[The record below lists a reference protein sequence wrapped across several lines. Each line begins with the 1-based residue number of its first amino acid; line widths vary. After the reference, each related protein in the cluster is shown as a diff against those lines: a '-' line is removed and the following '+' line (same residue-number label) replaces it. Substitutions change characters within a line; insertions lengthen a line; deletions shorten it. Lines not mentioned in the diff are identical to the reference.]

1 MADLNVFEF
10 RATADFTVGPVS
22 MSKDQVRA
30 VPLDD
35 ANFDAYMALA
45 KIGKVIAA
53 NGEPLYFDDPVYDN
67 VFAVRALKD
76 IQTGTITLAK
86 GATRKVNVADAN
98 FADYVFLAHSGDIEQ
113 TNGDLLPYLYE
124 EEEEEE

>member
-35 ANFDAYMALA
+35 ANFDAYMEL
-45 KIGKVIAA
+45 GKRGLIVAA
-53 NGEPLYFDDPVYDN
+53 NGEPLFFDDPLYDN
-67 VFAVRALKD
+67 VFVVKALKD
-76 IQTGTITLAK
+76 IETETISLPK
-86 GATRKVNVADAN
+86 GATRRVNSADAN
-98 FADYVFLAHSGDIEQ
+98 FNDYVYLAYKGDLKQI
-113 TNGDLLPYLYE
+113 NGDLLPYLYE
-124 EEEEEE
+124 ETE